1 MPRFV
6 YKAKISPGKV
16 KEGIIEAENQN
27 QAALKLSKSG
37 LFILSVEEESSVFI
51 KKSRNVFRLLKS
63 VPLRDISNFTRQLSN
78 LLDAGLTMLNALG
91 ILINQS
97 ENPYLRHIIG
107 VIRDDIKGG
116 ATFSAALS
124 KHPKIFS
131 ELYVNMVESGEI
143 SGSLEDVLSR
153 LSDFME
159 KDEENIS
166 RIRSSMAYPALM
178 AFVGFITIFVL
189 LSFVAP
195 RLIVIFIDLG
205 QSLPVPTIILIGVS
219 SFFARFWAFIL
230 TGLVFFTIVLYKW
243 SKTQEGKAV
252 FDSVKIRLPLI
263 GSFIKKAEVARFAR
277 TLAVMIGNG
286 VSITQSLAVSG
297 ATIENTLIKKD
308 IQQARRDVSEGASL
322 SSGINKS
329 KIFPSMAA
337 NMIFV
342 GEESG
347 TLERSLMKIANA
359 YEIETDR
366 TVKVITSLL
375 EPALILFMGIVVGFI
390 VIAMLLPIFQL
401 NLMVR

>member
-1 MPRFV
+1 MPRFI
-6 YKAKISPGKV
+6 YKAKIAPDKI

-27 QAALKLSKSG
+27 QAAFKLSKSG
-37 LFILSVEEESSVFI
+37 LFILSVEEETSVFI
-51 KKSRNVFRLLKS
+51 KKTRGIFRFLKA

-78 LLDAGLTMLNALG
+78 LLDSGLTMLNALS
-91 ILINQS
+91 ILIDQC
-97 ENPYLRHIIG
+97 ENLYLRHIIS

-116 ATFSAALS
+116 TTFSAALS
-124 KHPKIFS
+124 KHPKVFS
-131 ELYVNMVESGEI
+131 SLYVNMVESGEI

-166 RIRSSMAYPALM
+166 KIRSSMAYPALM
-178 AFVGFITIFVL
+178 AFTGFITIFVL

-195 RLIVIFIDLG
+195 RLIVIFIDMG
-205 QSLPVPTIILIGVS
+205 QSLPLPTRILITVS
-219 SFFARFWAFIL
+219 SFFARFWILIL
-230 TGLVFFTIVLYKW
+230 TGLVFFIIVLYKW
-243 SKTQEGKAV
+243 SKTEEGKAA
-252 FDSVKIRLPLI
+252 FDAVKLKAPLM
-263 GSFIKKAEVARFAR
+263 GSFVKKAEVARFAR

-297 ATIENTLIKKD
+297 ATIDNTLIKKE
-308 IQQARRDVSEGASL
+308 IYQASRAVSEGASL

-329 KIFPSMAA
+329 KIFPPMAA

-347 TLERSLMKIANA
+347 TLERSLMKIASA

-366 TVKVITSLL
+366 TIKAITSLL
-375 EPALILFMGIVVGFI
+375 EPVLILFMGVVVGFI
-390 VIAMLLPIFQL
+390 VIAMLLPIFEL

>member
-1 MPRFV
+1 MPRFI
-6 YKAKISPGKV
+6 YKAKIAPDKI

-27 QAALKLSKSG
+27 QAAFKLSKSG
-37 LFILSVEEESSVFI
+37 LFILSVEEETSVFI
-51 KKSRNVFRLLKS
+51 KKTRGIFRFLKA

-78 LLDAGLTMLNALG
+78 LLDSGLTMLNALS
-91 ILINQS
+91 ILIDQC
-97 ENPYLRHIIG
+97 ENLYLRHIIS

-124 KHPKIFS
+124 KHPKVFS
-131 ELYVNMVESGEI
+131 SLYVNMVESGEI

-166 RIRSSMAYPALM
+166 KIRSSMAYPALM
-178 AFVGFITIFVL
+178 AFTGFITIFVL

-195 RLIVIFIDLG
+195 RLIVIFIDMG
-205 QSLPVPTIILIGVS
+205 QSLPLPTRILITVS
-219 SFFARFWAFIL
+219 SFFARFWILIL
-230 TGLVFFTIVLYKW
+230 TGLVFFIIVLYKW
-243 SKTQEGKAV
+243 SKTEEGKAA
-252 FDSVKIRLPLI
+252 FDAVKLKAPLM
-263 GSFIKKAEVARFAR
+263 GSFVKKAEVARFAR

-297 ATIENTLIKKD
+297 ATIDNTLIKKE
-308 IQQARRDVSEGASL
+308 IYQASRAVSEGASL

-329 KIFPSMAA
+329 KIFPPMAA

-347 TLERSLMKIANA
+347 TLERSLMKIASA

-366 TVKVITSLL
+366 TIKAITSLL
-375 EPALILFMGIVVGFI
+375 EPVLILFMGVVVGFI
-390 VIAMLLPIFQL
+390 VIAMLLPIFEL

>member
-6 YKAKISPGKV
+6 YKAKISPGKI

-51 KKSRNVFRLLKS
+51 KESRNVFRLLKS

-124 KHPKIFS
+124 KHPKVFS
-131 ELYVNMVESGEI
+131 ELYVNMAESGEI

-195 RLIVIFIDLG
+195 RLILIFIDLG
-205 QSLPVPTIILIGVS
+205 QSLPLPTIILIGVS
-219 SFFARFWAFIL
+219 SFFARFWVLIL

-243 SKTQEGKAV
+243 SKTQEGKAL
-252 FDSVKIRLPLI
+252 FDNVKLRIPLI
-263 GSFIKKAEVARFAR
+263 GPFIKKAEVARFAR

-329 KIFPSMAA
+329 KIFPPMAA

-375 EPALILFMGIVVGFI
+375 EPTLILFMGIVVGFI

-401 NLMVR
+401 NLMAR

>member
-6 YKAKISPGKV
+6 YKAKISPGKI
-16 KEGIIEAENQN
+16 KEGTIEAENQN
-27 QAALKLSKSG
+27 QAALKLSRSG

-51 KKSRNVFRLLKS
+51 RKSRGMFRLLKS

-78 LLDAGLTMLNALG
+78 LLDSGLTMLNALG
-91 ILINQS
+91 ILIGQS
-97 ENPYLRHIIG
+97 ENPYLRRIIG

-116 ATFSAALS
+116 ATFSTALS

-131 ELYVNMVESGEI
+131 GLYVNMVESGEI

-166 RIRSSMAYPALM
+166 KIRSSMAYPALM

-205 QSLPVPTIILIGVS
+205 QSLPLPTIILIGIS
-219 SFFARFWAFIL
+219 SFFAKFWVLIL
-230 TGLVFFTIVLYKW
+230 AGLIFFAIVLYKW

-252 FDSVKIRLPLI
+252 FDSLKLKLPLI
-263 GSFIKKAEVARFAR
+263 GPFIKKAEVARFAR
-277 TLAVMIGNG
+277 TLAVMISNG
-286 VSITQSLAVSG
+286 VSITKSLAVSG
-297 ATIENTLIKKD
+297 TTVSNTLIKKD
-308 IQQARRDVSEGASL
+308 IQQASKDVSEGASL

-375 EPALILFMGIVVGFI
+375 EPMLILFMGVVVGFI

-401 NLMVR
+401 NLMIR